1 MQYKG
6 ERYEADMPWK
16 PDVPELVN
24 NFAMAVSPLRSA
36 EERLLNDTQKYIE
49 IYGDVINDYKQKGC
63 VSKETPSKP
72 QEKAWYLP
80 LFVGPET

>member
-24 NFAMAVSPLRSA
+24 NFEMAVSPLRSA

-49 IYGDVINDYKQKGC
+49 IYWDVINNYKQKDG
-63 VSKETPSKP
+63 VSEVAPSKP
-72 QEKAWYLP
+72 
-80 LFVGPET
+80 